1 MVLPKNYGSGE
12 ETRTNL
18 QAADRAPPRLPS
30 AGAGHGEA
38 SPVPLFES
46 APHEALSLAA
56 LALCCFARDEAARED
71 GTYVPYLSFYNTM
84 MST

>member
-56 LALCCFARDEAARED
+56 LALLLRLEAARED

-84 MST
+84 MNN

>member
-1 MVLPKNYGSGE
+1 MAQERKPA
-12 ETRTNL
+12 TNL

-38 SPVPLFES
+38 SPVPLFKS
-46 APHEALSLAA
+46 APHEAPRLAA
-56 LALCCFARDEAARED
+56 LALLLRLEAARED

-84 MST
+84 MNN

>member
-56 LALCCFARDEAARED
+56 LALLLRLEAAREMD
-71 GTYVPYLSFYNTM
+71 LCPVPGILQHHDE
-84 MST
+84 